1 MSATVIRVSVN
12 EHVQL
17 CTIERPERRNAF
29 DQEHYVALANAMAE
43 AATDDDVHVL
53 VITGIGASFSAGQD
67 LKEMAA
73 LASGTASG
81 PHDGF
86 PRLVDQLDTF
96 PKPLLAA
103 VNGDAVGIGLTML
116 LHCDIAVVAHD
127 ARLRVPFSELGV
139 PPEAGSSAL
148 LGDVMG
154 WQQAAELLFTSR
166 WIDGDEAVQ
175 MGLALKAVQRA
186 DVLRLEFC
194 AEVVAWRRLDSLA
207 AVARLRGQ
215 HVWRE
220 DVLAQRFDWG
230 HAQGIFALAVRVAR
244 LPERLELPLLPA
256 YGGCKSWITLATDL
270 PIEGSKPALNDLLF
284 DSAKIAVAP

>member
-1 MSATVIRVSVN
+1 MSALVIRVTVDQ
-12 EHVQL
+12 HVQL

-29 DQEHYVALANAMAE
+29 DQEHYVALATAMGE
-43 AATDDDVHVL
+43 AAANDDVHAL
-53 VITGIGASFSAGQD
+53 VVTGIGAAFSAGQD

-73 LASGTASG
+73 LAGGTATG
-81 PHDGF
+81 THDGF

-148 LGDVMG
+148 MADTVG

-166 WIDGDEAVQ
+166 WIDGDEAVR
-175 MGLALKAVQRA
+175 MGLALRAVPRA
-186 DVLRLEFC
+186 DVLDHTMAIAQRIASHSPWAVQTAKRLMLE
-194 AEVVAWRRLDSLA
+194 A
-207 AVARLRGQ
+207 RGQ
-215 HVWRE
+215 RSRTARRHE
-220 DVLAQRFDWG
+220 DA
-230 HAQGIFALAVRVAR
+230 AFA
-244 LPERLELPLLPA
+244 
-256 YGGCKSWITLATDL
+256 TLFRGASN
-270 PIEGSKPALNDLLF
+270 G
-284 DSAKIAVAP
+284 